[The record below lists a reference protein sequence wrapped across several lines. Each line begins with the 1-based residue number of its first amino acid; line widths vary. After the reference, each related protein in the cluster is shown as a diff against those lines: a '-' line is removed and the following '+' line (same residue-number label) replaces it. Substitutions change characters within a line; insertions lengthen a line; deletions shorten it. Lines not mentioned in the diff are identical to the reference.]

1 MKIKL
6 IVFFLSF
13 DVVLQDLNNSGNNV
27 GNGRAPSPPPSDPV
41 NAQLIQKVNRQRG
54 NLDEQQDRLGH
65 IEQEL
70 AVWEDRLQRRLEE
83 ERQRLTKEWVQL
95 EERCRQQD
103 HQVFNMPFFRQRQIC
118 QFGGINLVFVFPPLS
133 YRICE
138 TWKKNGRELV
148 VKAGK

>member
-1 MKIKL
+1 
-6 IVFFLSF
+6 
-13 DVVLQDLNNSGNNV
+13 
-27 GNGRAPSPPPSDPV
+27 
-41 NAQLIQKVNRQRG
+41 VNRQRG

-103 HQVFNMPFFRQRQIC
+103 HQVFNMPFFRQRRIC
-118 QFGGINLVFVFPPLS
+118 QFGGINLVFPSTQLS
-133 YRICE
+133 DLRDVEEEWERACRE
-138 TWKKNGRELV
+138 GREMTEELGRWRTDV
-148 VKAGK
+148 SSVEARIEQCGPTLRYII